1 MVSKDK
7 NFRSNESKERI
18 GAPTE
23 VNFFKLGGTWDMI
36 FRQDGAKIG
45 SGSLDDNKLK
55 ELQGEVGIFTRDPHE
70 RRGAEK
76 RLVSSL
82 TESFEQSSSEPVDVV
97 EHLSSW
103 AKNSRG
109 EAFGDFVSGQFVP
122 LFSGD
127 SSHLRNPIIAPM
139 LSFLIK
145 RAIGEPTRPIL
156 GGQGTDTADV
166 ALLGL
171 FDVLTFDTKLPPL
184 MLTGANRSHNEPNS
198 DAPGNFVDLAKL
210 ATIDVGHGAFWIFQ
224 GNLYKGSDF
233 VKIDPEE
240 SRKIESQS
248 TFFAAHNTN
257 QSIERLLDLKDKL
270 KADWQSNVPPP
281 ENHVAYRVT
290 AEALYDACEAVYT
303 DDLGNQNSVPQLM
316 NQVYNPD
323 IKAIIVGAHSLG
335 NVDNESRFDLVQA
348 AKEGKLVIVASR
360 TLIGGTNEE
369 YAASLLYAN
378 QDQNELKDTGKLIIS
393 AHKLGKTMAR
403 AIAVRAIIDG
413 LDGAET
419 QSLLDNY
426 ARSRKLM

>member
-1 MVSKDK
+1 MEDASK
-7 NFRSNESKERI
+7 RRVPVESREKI
-18 GAPTE
+18 GTPTE

-36 FRQDGAKIG
+36 FRKDGAKIG
-45 SGSLDDNKLK
+45 SGSLDDDKLK
-55 ELQGEVGIFTRDPHE
+55 ELQVELGVFTRDPHE
-70 RRGAEK
+70 RREAEK

-82 TESFEQSSSEPVDVV
+82 AQRFEQSRSESIDVV

-103 AKNSRG
+103 ASNRG
-109 EAFGDFVSGQFVP
+109 EAFGDFVSGELTP

-145 RAIGEPTRPIL
+145 SAITEPTKPIL

-166 ALLGL
+166 ALLGIY
-171 FDVLTFDTKLPPL
+171 DVLTFDTKLPPF
-184 MLTGANRSHNEPNS
+184 MLSGSNRSHNESNS

-224 GNLYKGSDF
+224 GNLYRGSDF

-257 QSIERLLDLKDKL
+257 QSIERLLDLGDKL
-270 KADWQSNVPPP
+270 RADWQSNVPPP
-281 ENHVAYRVT
+281 ENHVAYKAT

-303 DDLGNQNSVPQLM
+303 DDLGNQNSVPKLM
-316 NQVYNPD
+316 NQVYSPD
-323 IKAIIVGAHSLG
+323 VKAIIVGAHSLG
-335 NVDNESRFDLVQA
+335 NIDNESRFDLVHA
-348 AKEGKLVIVASR
+348 AKEGKLVIDASR

-378 QDQNELKDTGKLIIS
+378 QDQNELKGTGKMIIS
-393 AHKLGKTMAR
+393 AHKLGKSVAR

-413 LDGAET
+413 LDQSQT
-419 QSLLDNY
+419 QSLLDSY